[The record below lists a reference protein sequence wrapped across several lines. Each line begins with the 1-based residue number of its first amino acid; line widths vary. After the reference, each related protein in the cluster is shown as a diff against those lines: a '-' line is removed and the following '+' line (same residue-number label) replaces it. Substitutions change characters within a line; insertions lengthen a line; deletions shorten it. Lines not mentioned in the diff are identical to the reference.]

1 MAQPLKTLINAE
13 NLDFALRHI
22 TTYYDTDF
30 FPRTEEFLAI
40 QHSWD
45 EVKSHI
51 LESDLDHILSAPPLV
66 EPWPKTRSGFR
77 IVHRP
82 EPLDSIIFA
91 ALAKTIAADV
101 ETARASPEVACSYR
115 ISESDKSFFAE
126 GSGFNVYRKRC
137 ENLSADFQF
146 VLSADISDFY
156 NKIYLHRLQNAIQ
169 SATDNPP
176 GISKRIEYFLTVL
189 NTRASQG
196 IPVGPAAS
204 IIMAEATLIDADQF
218 IYGRGF
224 EHVRY
229 VDDFRIF
236 GNSHQELQ
244 TLFQDFCVYLHEN
257 QRLSLSSE
265 KTRISK
271 SEDFINQELNNQYQ
285 LEKLEILGEIEVVNP
300 YTMEIE
306 DVDFVVMENAGAIL
320 LDALTRITKFE
331 TLDLGVIRAIVRRAR
346 AHGINDIAGCLIE
359 HIAFFAP
366 AVNDIAL
373 YLDSITDTEF
383 VTTFAS
389 QLEDLCDHP
398 ASHIRAVR
406 LWFEWYFSRHEALL
420 SIGRIRAFVF
430 ASKRLRPQ
438 ARAAITMN
446 NQAWVKDRK
455 NQLLHYAYW
464 DRRSILLAAQILSKD
479 EREKWLMPIIKT
491 ESLDRMDKWMAKWVL
506 DGSPDE
512 FPVDDDIPF

>member
-13 NLDFALRHI
+13 SLDFALRHI

-45 EVKSHI
+45 EVKSYI

-82 EPLDSIIFA
+82 EPLDSIVFA
-91 ALAKTIAADV
+91 ALAKTIASDV
-101 ETARASPEVACSYR
+101 EAARASPEIACSYR
-115 ISESDKSFFAE
+115 ISESDRSFFAD
-126 GSGFNVYRKRC
+126 GSGFNVYRERC

-176 GISKRIEYFLTVL
+176 GISKRIEYFLTAL

-236 GNSHQELQ
+236 GNSLQELQ
-244 TLFQDFCVYLHEN
+244 ALFQDFCVYLHEN
-257 QRLSLSSE
+257 QRLSLSTE
-265 KTRISK
+265 KTRVSK

-346 AHGINDIAGCLIE
+346 AHGINDIAGCLME

-373 YLDSITDTEF
+373 YFDSITDADF
-383 VTTFAS
+383 VSNFAT
-389 QLEDLCDHP
+389 QLEGLCDHP

-420 SIGRIRAFVF
+420 SIARIRAFVF

-446 NQAWVKDRK
+446 NQAWIKDRK

-464 DRRSILLAAQILSKD
+464 DRRSIVLAAQILSKD

-512 FPVDDDIPF
+512 FPIDDDLPF